1 MNAESNETSSNCA
14 SSALL
19 QTLNREEEK
28 LAPVVPEPPL
38 ATNAVEEII
47 ECTINTKPILRFV
60 LDYFMGLEMN
70 PVCDGCKSPTL
81 DTDAQ
86 SEEHSSMV
94 VYSFLCADFRVL
106 SSEGG
111 L

>member
-1 MNAESNETSSNCA
+1 MKQNQKADKIAESNETSSNCA

-28 LAPVVPEPPL
+28 LASVVPEPPL

-60 LDYFMGLEMN
+60 LDYFMGLEKN
-70 PVCDGCKSPTL
+70 PVCDGCTVQL
-81 DTDAQ
+81 
-86 SEEHSSMV
+86 
-94 VYSFLCADFRVL
+94 
-106 SSEGG
+106 
-111 L
+111 

>member
-1 MNAESNETSSNCA
+1 MNTESNETSSNCA

-94 VYSFLCADFRVL
+94 AYSFL
-106 SSEGG
+106 
-111 L
+111 